1 MSSNWPKVLVIWLAA
16 ASQISV
22 TPANFVAMSVTKGVT
37 NRLSPICVTKCFK
50 MSFRR
55 RFYLTPIFWFR
66 SQFFRI
72 FRSIPNF
79 PFTFYNLKRKFLLIF
94 FCLRSI
100 KVKWGHQHQI
110 SFLSLWFSRQP
121 VGDKNDQSRH
131 QHISPPKSVTNIDV
145 SNHFI
150 SYLKIKS
157 VKHEKDFLKF
167 FRIRRSIQILVA
179 LCNRLK
185 IRWFCLSRGKHH
197 YRDACHNVTHGP
209 HDMVSCY
216 TMYNNS
222 VVCWIHRKC
231 LLERLVINILID
243 YYKQIPFDFIF
254 LGIVS

>member
-16 ASQISV
+16 ALQISV
-22 TPANFVAMSVTKGVT
+22 SPANFVAMSVTKGVT
-37 NRLSPICVTKCFK
+37 NRVSPIRVTKCFK

-94 FCLRSI
+94 FGRSRSTEVIGI
-100 KVKWGHQHQI
+100 K
-110 SFLSLWFSRQP
+110 SLFLSLWFSRQP

-131 QHISPPKSVTNIDV
+131 QHRCFQPL
-145 SNHFI
+145 HFI
-150 SYLKIKS
+150 SENKISTKN
-157 VKHEKDFLKF
+157 EKDFWKF
-167 FRIRRSIQILVA
+167 FKIRRSIKILVA